1 MNSKGHGMNSL
12 AAKNLRF
19 DDNSMWVDLSDGRTI
34 GVPLAWFP
42 RLLHASGEQR
52 TKFVISGGGTGL
64 HWDDLDEDISVEA
77 LLNGVGDLTTKPEFA
92 A

>member
-1 MNSKGHGMNSL
+1 MNSL
-12 AAKNLRF
+12 AAKSLRF

-42 RLLHASGEQR
+42 RQLHASAEQR
-52 TKFVISGGGTGL
+52 AKFVISGGGSGL
-64 HWDDLDEDISVEA
+64 HWDEIDEDISVEG
-77 LLNGVGDLTTKPEFA
+77 LLRGIGDLRARPEVA